1 MLPDD
6 AANDASRSFEIPPS
20 RFFPPVEAAEPDG
33 LLGIA
38 FDGALHPDLI
48 VDALVHGV
56 FPWPFTVPDDSNVV
70 SLAEED
76 AVFDDQDADF
86 EEFDDEENDC
96 EEFNDEDDLLD
107 DAWKNFDDE
116 DDLLDDAWED
126 FDDEENE
133 EDFAVFDDNADFNAA
148 DAVPFRNPADAL
160 FAALSPRCRDAVWE
174 GFDVSSLARLGEL
187 RVSTPDDPTRP
198 TATRE
203 ILGWWSPDPR
213 AIFELD
219 DFHVSRRLE
228 RTIRSGK
235 FRVTFDEAFPEV
247 MLGCANAKDRAN
259 GESWI
264 TWEFYASYCRLF
276 ELGLAHS
283 VECWLG
289 DRLVGGVYGVAIN
302 GFFDGESMFSVERD
316 ASKVALI
323 ALLRRLKALNFQLFD
338 LQILNDHTASLGG
351 RESPRAEYLRR
362 LNVAL
367 QTPTRFVP

>member
-1 MLPDD
+1 MFSADVTDD
-6 AANDASRSFEIPPS
+6 ASFSFEIPPS

-56 FPWPFTVPDDSNVV
+56 FPWPFTVPEDVADADFSDSNDFND
-70 SLAEED
+70 ED
-76 AVFDDQDADF
+76 EDF
-86 EEFDDEENDC
+86 EEFDDADDFDENDDY
-96 EEFNDEDDLLD
+96 EDFNDED
-107 DAWKNFDDE
+107 E
-116 DDLLDDAWED
+116 D
-126 FDDEENE
+126 N
-133 EDFAVFDDNADFNAA
+133 FAVFDEKT
-148 DAVPFRNPADAL
+148 DAADAL
-160 FAALSPRCRDAVWE
+160 FAALSPRCQNAVWE
-174 GFDVSSLARLGEL
+174 GFDVSSLTRLGEL
-187 RVSTPDDPTRP
+187 RVAQNPQNPANLTPDSTFRP
-198 TATRE
+198 AATRE

-247 MLGCANAKDRAN
+247 MLGCANAKDRAG

-264 TWEFYASYCRLF
+264 TREFYASYCRLF

-283 VECWLG
+283 AECWLG

-316 ASKVALI
+316 ASKVALV
-323 ALLRRLKALNFQLFD
+323 ALLRRLKSLDFQLFD
-338 LQILNDHTASLGG
+338 LQIINDHTASLGG
-351 RESPRAEYLRR
+351 REIPRAEYLRR

-367 QTPTRFVP
+367 RTPTRFVP

>member
-1 MLPDD
+1 MSSLNAAD
-6 AANDASRSFEIPPS
+6 AAQSSFEIPPS
-20 RFFPPVEAAEPDG
+20 RFFPPVEAAESDG

-48 VDALVHGV
+48 VDALVHGI
-56 FPWPFTVPDDSNVV
+56 FPWPFAVPENADAAPFADDDFND
-70 SLAEED
+70 EED
-76 AVFDDQDADF
+76 EEFEEF
-86 EEFDDEENDC
+86 EEFDDA
-96 EEFNDEDDLLD
+96 DDWDVD
-107 DAWKNFDDE
+107 DDY
-116 DDLLDDAWED
+116 ED
-126 FDDEENE
+126 FDDEDAD
-133 EDFAVFDDNADFNAA
+133 DFAVFDEKP
-148 DAVPFRNPADAL
+148 DAADAL

-174 GFDVSSLARLGEL
+174 GFDASSLLRLGEL
-187 RVSTPDDPTRP
+187 RVAQNPQTLANFPPDATFRP

-235 FRVTFDEAFPEV
+235 FRVSFDEAFPEV
-247 MLGCANAKDRAN
+247 MLGCANAKGRAN

-264 TWEFYASYCRLF
+264 TREFYASYCRLF

-283 VECWLG
+283 AECWLG

-302 GFFDGESMFSVERD
+302 GFFDGESMFSIERD

-323 ALLRRLKALNFQLFD
+323 ALLRRLKALDFQLFD
-338 LQILNDHTASLGG
+338 LQIINDHTASLGG
-351 RESPRAEYLRR
+351 REIPRAEYLRR
-362 LNVAL
+362 LKVAL

>member
-1 MLPDD
+1 MSPADD
-6 AANDASRSFEIPPS
+6 DNDVSRSFEIPPS

-56 FPWPFTVPDDSNVV
+56 FPWPFTVPDAID
-70 SLAEED
+70 D
-76 AVFDDQDADF
+76 ADFDDPNDFNDEDEDF
-86 EEFDDEENDC
+86 EEFDDANDFNENNDFK
-96 EEFNDEDDLLD
+96 EFNDEDE
-107 DAWKNFDDE
+107 DE
-116 DDLLDDAWED
+116 D
-126 FDDEENE
+126 
-133 EDFAVFDDNADFNAA
+133 DFAVFDEKP
-148 DAVPFRNPADAL
+148 DAADAL
-160 FAALSPRCRDAVWE
+160 FDALSPRCRNAVWE
-174 GFDVSSLARLGEL
+174 GFDASSLLRLGEL
-187 RVSTPDDPTRP
+187 RVSTTDDPTRP

-247 MLGCANAKDRAN
+247 TLGCANAKGRAN

-264 TWEFYASYCRLF
+264 TRVFYASYCRLF

-283 VECWLG
+283 AECWLG

-316 ASKVALI
+316 ASKVALV
-323 ALLRRLKALNFQLFD
+323 ALLRRLKALGFQLFD

-351 RESPRAEYLRR
+351 REIPRAEYLRR

-367 QTPTRFVP
+367 RTPTRFVP

>member
-1 MLPDD
+1 MPSADD
-6 AANDASRSFEIPPS
+6 VQRSFEIPPS

-48 VDALVHGV
+48 VDALVHGI
-56 FPWPFTVPDDSNVV
+56 FPWPFTVPAAVDGDDFADFNGFDDG
-70 SLAEED
+70 EED
-76 AVFDDQDADF
+76 DF
-86 EEFDDEENDC
+86 EEFDDADD
-96 EEFNDEDDLLD
+96 FNEDDGCKD
-107 DAWKNFDDE
+107 FDDE
-116 DDLLDDAWED
+116 DDSNEDDDCED
-126 FDDEENE
+126 FDDEDAD
-133 EDFAVFDDNADFNAA
+133 DFAVFDE
-148 DAVPFRNPADAL
+148 NPDGDDAL
-160 FAALSPRCRDAVWE
+160 FAALSPRCQNAVWE
-174 GFDVSSLARLGEL
+174 GFGVSSLSRLGEL
-187 RVSTPDDPTRP
+187 RLSTPQIAESNDAQNPQNPANLTPDALSRP

-247 MLGCANAKDRAN
+247 MLGCANAKGRAN

-264 TWEFYASYCRLF
+264 TREFYASYCRLF

-283 VECWLG
+283 AECWLG

-316 ASKVALI
+316 ASKVALV
-323 ALLRRLKALNFQLFD
+323 ALLRRLKTLDFQLFD
-338 LQILNDHTASLGG
+338 LQIINDHTASLGG
-351 RESPRAEYLRR
+351 REIPRAEYLRR

-367 QTPTRFVP
+367 QTPTRFAP

>member
-1 MLPDD
+1 MSSAD
-6 AANDASRSFEIPPS
+6 AANDAQVSFEIPPS

-48 VDALVHGV
+48 VDALVHGI
-56 FPWPFTVPDDSNVV
+56 FPWPFSVPESVDDADFADENDFND
-70 SLAEED
+70 EED
-76 AVFDDQDADF
+76 EDF
-86 EEFDDEENDC
+86 EEFDDADDWDDDDDC
-96 EEFNDEDDLLD
+96 
-107 DAWKNFDDE
+107 
-116 DDLLDDAWED
+116 ED
-126 FDDEENE
+126 FDDEDAD
-133 EDFAVFDDNADFNAA
+133 DFAVFDDKV
-148 DAVPFRNPADAL
+148 DAADAL
-160 FAALSPRCRDAVWE
+160 FDALSPRCQNAVWE
-174 GFDVSSLARLGEL
+174 GFDASSLFRLGEL
-187 RVSTPDDPTRP
+187 RVSPPNDAASSPQNPQNPDKLTSDAPFRP

-213 AIFELD
+213 AIFELN

-247 MLGCANAKDRAN
+247 TLGCANAKGRAN

-264 TWEFYASYCRLF
+264 TREFYASYCRLF

-283 VECWLG
+283 AECWLG

-316 ASKVALI
+316 ASKVALV
-323 ALLRRLKALNFQLFD
+323 ALLRRLKTLDFQLFD

-351 RESPRAEYLRR
+351 REISRAEYLRR

-367 QTPTRFVP
+367 RTPTRFVP

>member
-1 MLPDD
+1 MSSVDD
-6 AANDASRSFEIPPS
+6 ADDVRPSFEIPPS
-20 RFFPPVEAAEPDG
+20 RFFPPVESAEPDG

-56 FPWPFTVPDDSNVV
+56 FPWPFTVPEDVDDADFADFND
-70 SLAEED
+70 ED
-76 AVFDDQDADF
+76 NEDGDF
-86 EEFDDEENDC
+86 EEFDDADDFDESDDYEE
-96 EEFNDEDDLLD
+96 
-107 DAWKNFDDE
+107 FDDE
-116 DDLLDDAWED
+116 NED
-126 FDDEENE
+126 
-133 EDFAVFDDNADFNAA
+133 DFAVFDEKP
-148 DAVPFRNPADAL
+148 DAADAL
-160 FAALSPRCRDAVWE
+160 FAALSPRCQNAVWE
-174 GFDVSSLARLGEL
+174 DFDVSSLSRLGEL
-187 RVSTPDDPTRP
+187 RVAQNPQSLVNLTPDEALRP
-198 TATRE
+198 TATRV
-203 ILGWWSPDPR
+203 ILGWWSPEPR

-264 TWEFYASYCRLF
+264 TREFYASYCRLF

-283 VECWLG
+283 AECWLG

-316 ASKVALI
+316 ASKVALV
-323 ALLRRLKALNFQLFD
+323 ALLRRLKTLGFQLFD
-338 LQILNDHTASLGG
+338 LQIINDHTASLGG
-351 RESPRAEYLRR
+351 REIPRAEYLRR

-367 QTPTRFVP
+367 RTPTRFVP

>member
-1 MLPDD
+1 MLPAD
-6 AANDASRSFEIPPS
+6 ANDASLSFEIPPS

-56 FPWPFTVPDDSNVV
+56 FPWPFTVPEDVADDDFDDSN
-70 SLAEED
+70 D
-76 AVFDDQDADF
+76 
-86 EEFDDEENDC
+86 
-96 EEFNDEDDLLD
+96 FNDEDEDFEELD
-107 DAWKNFDDE
+107 DADDFDE
-116 DDLLDDAWED
+116 GDDYED
-126 FDDEENE
+126 FEDENE
-133 EDFAVFDDNADFNAA
+133 DDFAVFDEKV
-148 DAVPFRNPADAL
+148 DAADAL
-160 FAALSPRCRDAVWE
+160 FAALSPRCQNAVWE
-174 GFDVSSLARLGEL
+174 GFDVSSLSRLGEL
-187 RVSTPDDPTRP
+187 RVAQNPQSPANLTSDAPFRP

-235 FRVTFDEAFPEV
+235 FRVTFDKAFPEV
-247 MLGCANAKDRAN
+247 MLGCANAKERAN

-264 TWEFYASYCRLF
+264 TREFYASYCRLF

-283 VECWLG
+283 AECWLG

-316 ASKVALI
+316 ASKVALV
-323 ALLRRLKALNFQLFD
+323 ALLRRLKSLDFQLFD
-338 LQILNDHTASLGG
+338 LQIINDHTASLGG
-351 RESPRAEYLRR
+351 REISRAEYLRR

-367 QTPTRFVP
+367 RTPTRFVP

>member
-1 MLPDD
+1 MSSAD
-6 AANDASRSFEIPPS
+6 AANDARLSFEIPPS

-48 VDALVHGV
+48 VDALVHGI
-56 FPWPFTVPDDSNVV
+56 FPWPFTVPADLGEVDF
-70 SLAEED
+70 EED
-76 AVFDDQDADF
+76 ADLDDEDDEDDDF
-86 EEFDDEENDC
+86 EEFDAADD
-96 EEFNDEDDLLD
+96 FDEDDD
-107 DAWKNFDDE
+107 C
-116 DDLLDDAWED
+116 ED
-126 FDDEENE
+126 FNNE
-133 EDFAVFDDNADFNAA
+133 DADDFAVFDETT
-148 DAVPFRNPADAL
+148 DAADAL
-160 FAALSPRCRDAVWE
+160 FAALSPRCQNAVWE
-174 GFDVSSLARLGEL
+174 GFDASSLSRLGEL
-187 RVSTPDDPTRP
+187 RLSTPKIAESAAPNRLNPPNQQNSADLTPDKTERP
-198 TATRE
+198 LATRE

-235 FRVTFDEAFPEV
+235 FRVTFDEAFPET
-247 MLGCANAKDRAN
+247 MLGCANAKGRAN

-264 TWEFYASYCRLF
+264 TREFYASYCRLF

-283 VECWLG
+283 AECWLG

-316 ASKVALI
+316 ASKVALV
-323 ALLRRLKALNFQLFD
+323 ALLRRLKTLGFQLFD
-338 LQILNDHTASLGG
+338 LQIINDHTASLGG
-351 RESPRAEYLRR
+351 REIPRAEYLRR

>member
-1 MLPDD
+1 MSSADD
-6 AANDASRSFEIPPS
+6 ADDVRPSLEIPPS

-56 FPWPFTVPDDSNVV
+56 FPWPFTVPDAVDD
-70 SLAEED
+70 ADFDEED
-76 AVFDDQDADF
+76 EDF
-86 EEFDDEENDC
+86 EEFDDADDFDEDDDYKD
-96 EEFNDEDDLLD
+96 FNDED
-107 DAWKNFDDE
+107 E
-116 DDLLDDAWED
+116 D
-126 FDDEENE
+126 
-133 EDFAVFDDNADFNAA
+133 DFAVFDEKA
-148 DAVPFRNPADAL
+148 DAADAL
-160 FAALSPRCRDAVWE
+160 FAALSPRCQNAVWE
-174 GFDVSSLARLGEL
+174 GFDVSSLSRLGEL
-187 RVSTPDDPTRP
+187 RVLQNPQSSANLTPDEANRP

-228 RTIRSGK
+228 RTLRSGK

-264 TWEFYASYCRLF
+264 TREFYASYCRLF

-283 VECWLG
+283 AECWLG

-316 ASKVALI
+316 ASKVALV
-323 ALLRRLKALNFQLFD
+323 ALLRRLKTLGFQLFD
-338 LQILNDHTASLGG
+338 LQIINDHTASLGG
-351 RESPRAEYLRR
+351 REIPRAEYLRR

-367 QTPTRFVP
+367 RTPTRFVP